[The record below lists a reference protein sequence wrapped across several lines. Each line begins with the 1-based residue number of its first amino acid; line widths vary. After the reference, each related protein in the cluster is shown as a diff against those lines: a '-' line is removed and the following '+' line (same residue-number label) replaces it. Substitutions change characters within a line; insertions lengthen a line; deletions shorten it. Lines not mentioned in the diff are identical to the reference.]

1 MFELQCHDSSL
12 VFRSGLA
19 KAGLGEALVR
29 LFSNF
34 SKRREEEVAKAWRRV
49 KAERKVQAAT
59 GVVGEKEKWQESSGG
74 GTVQGKGVPEV
85 QVVAGDGDQ
94 DYGDDDDAN
103 IGLPP
108 LGEEEDECHVRT
120 LTEVGVI

>member
-59 GVVGEKEKWQESSGG
+59 GVVGEKEKWQE
-74 GTVQGKGVPEV
+74 
-85 QVVAGDGDQ
+85 
-94 DYGDDDDAN
+94 
-103 IGLPP
+103 
-108 LGEEEDECHVRT
+108 
-120 LTEVGVI
+120 